1 MGQSLWGRNAMNV
14 KIIAASAA
22 LFSATMLAVPASA
35 MPVDNL
41 AGAMSGN
48 AEQVRWVCG
57 PVRCW
62 WRPNYYG
69 YRFYGPRGRAYGY
82 YGRFRRW

>member
-1 MGQSLWGRNAMNV
+1 MKLKYV
-14 KIIAASAA
+14 AAAA
-22 LFSATMLAVPASA
+22 TLCSATMLAVPASA

-62 WRPNYYG
+62 WRPNFYG
-69 YRFYGPRGRAYGY
+69 YGPRFYGSRGRAYGS